1 MSGLNEITVPFVG
14 RDADWF
20 TADDKYRGP
29 YLFGYV
35 FGTKSYD
42 DSTAVVQ
49 YGMNQ
54 DPLYKYTYYMPKGL
68 TKVTLTNG
76 SVETNGF
83 NNWENLKELVGVVRL
98 GHGALRNCT
107 GITSIDLSNCQSID
121 SLALSGTS
129 ITTVTVPKGCTV
141 SSGAFEDCK
150 QLKSVVWNDD
160 SIGDSM
166 FKGCSAL
173 QSVTLTNNLTWIGNS
188 AFEDCKALQSIT
200 LPDSL
205 TRIGDSA
212 FYGCSSLTSIVI
224 PAKVTYVGGLAF
236 GECSK
241 LNSVTFKDTN
251 NWVRSKYNSLT
262 VSGAEYRE
270 ITVNDPS
277 QNADNLTDISNS
289 TNGYWYTSGWG
300 RTFWIKVQD

>member
-1 MSGLNEITVPFVG
+1 M
-14 RDADWF
+14 
-20 TADDKYRGP
+20 
-29 YLFGYV
+29 
-35 FGTKSYD
+35 
-42 DSTAVVQ
+42 
-49 YGMNQ
+49 
-54 DPLYKYTYYMPKGL
+54 
-68 TKVTLTNG
+68 
-76 SVETNGF
+76 
-83 NNWENLKELVGVVRL
+83 
-98 GHGALRNCT
+98 
-107 GITSIDLSNCQSID
+107 SNCQYID
-121 SLALSGTS
+121 SYALSGTS
-129 ITTVTVPKGCTV
+129 ITTVTVPEGCRV
-141 SSGAFEDCK
+141 SGSAFEDCK

-160 SIGDSM
+160 SIDDSM

-173 QSVTLTNNLTWIGNS
+173 QSVTLTNNLTWIDNN